1 MDFVFRDA
9 RRDDSRAVFGI
20 VDSVLREYG
29 LQSDPRGTDAD
40 LADLEASYQQ
50 RAGVFRVIESSDKT
64 IVGCGGLFP
73 VDSGTVELRKM
84 YLLAEARGRGLGK
97 KLLAELLDEARRL
110 GYKRVVLETNSVLK
124 EAIGL
129 YRKFGF
135 EPVARAHRARRC
147 DQAWEL
153 WLSSQGDQGKVT
165 G

>member
-9 RRDDSRAVFGI
+9 VSRDSKAVIGV

-29 LQSDPRGTDAD
+29 LAPDPLGTDAD
-40 LADLEASYQQ
+40 LADIEASYSK
-50 RAGVFRVIESSDKT
+50 RGGVFRVIESADKR

-73 VDSGTVELRKM
+73 VDSATVELRKM
-84 YLLAEARGRGLGK
+84 YLLAAARGRGLGK

-110 GYKRVVLETNSVLK
+110 GYKRVVLETNSVLI

-135 EPVARAHRARRC
+135 RPVERGHLACRC

-153 WLSSQGDQGKVT
+153 WLSPRAAEEK
-165 G
+165 